1 MLPKISRHRQLEQM
15 DVAGL
20 ELAKIGA
27 SKFDLRDPYHTALT
41 VSWPVFLLAGFLVL
55 TAINLLFALLY
66 RIDPGGLT
74 GAHGDSFRDC
84 FFFSVETLATVGYGE
99 MYPAHVFTHWVASM
113 EIYFGMAFV
122 AIMTGLLFVRF
133 QRPRAGIVYADTAV
147 VTERDGVPTLMIRF
161 GNKRM
166 TILMDTHVRLSVL
179 LPEQSREG
187 VVLRRARDLTL
198 VNDSF
203 QVFALTLTIMH
214 PITESSPLHGHTRE
228 TLEAANARLFL
239 SVSAHNPVMGSP
251 VYDLRDYKPDRI
263 RFGARYADTVKA
275 EPSGRAKADLTR
287 ISELATG

>member
-74 GAHGDSFRDC
+74 GAHGDNFRDC

-99 MYPAHVFTHWVASM
+99 MYPAHVFTHWVASV

-187 VVLRRARDLTL
+187 GRAAPRARPYAGERQLSGVRADAHHHAPR
-198 VNDSF
+198 SRK
-203 QVFALTLTIMH
+203 
-214 PITESSPLHGHTRE
+214 SSPLHGHTRE
-228 TLEAANARLFL
+228 SLGVGECA
-239 SVSAHNPVMGSP
+239 VVPVGQRAQP
-251 VYDLRDYKPDRI
+251 GDGKP
-263 RFGARYADTVKA
+263 G
-275 EPSGRAKADLTR
+275 L
-287 ISELATG
+287 